1 MLARWVTAVLKRDS
15 QLRGDL
21 LARLAVHHER
31 ENLKFPLGDAAG
43 RGGTR
48 RLAVCSRLAAFRVP
62 PEGRQ
67 VFEDRFQFTASRFQ
81 FFQGSL
87 LLEDDGMERLQTGS
101 GNQRRSRLC
110 SVFHSEAYL
119 SRSLSQDH
127 PVLSRTRSARP
138 SSGLPT
144 LPVWRLDCKAS
155 AGTKGDM

>member
-1 MLARWVTAVLKRDS
+1 MLARWVTAVLKRDP

-21 LARLAVHHER
+21 RARLAVHHER
-31 ENLKFPLGDAAG
+31 ENLKFPLGDAAPG

-67 VFEDRFQFTASRFQ
+67 VFEDRFQ

-119 SRSLSQDH
+119 S
-127 PVLSRTRSARP
+127 P
-138 SSGLPT
+138 
-144 LPVWRLDCKAS
+144 
-155 AGTKGDM
+155 